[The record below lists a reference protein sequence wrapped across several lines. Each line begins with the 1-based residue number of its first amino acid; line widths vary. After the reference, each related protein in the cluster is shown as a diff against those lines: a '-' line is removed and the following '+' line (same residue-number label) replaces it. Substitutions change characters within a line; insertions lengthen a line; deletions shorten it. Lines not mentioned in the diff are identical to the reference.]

1 MHFTCTFVDDAE
13 DVDIIIPMYNLTE
26 SSDNYFMTAASL
38 QNYYRDKMHDDAN
51 ENNDN
56 YYRLD
61 GEKKRTIISFE

>member
-1 MHFTCTFVDDAE
+1 ME

-26 SSDNYFMTAASL
+26 NIDNYFMTAGSL

-56 YYRLD
+56 NYRLD